1 MSKKKTVRVSYNDLK
16 SMIAVLDKM
25 NIIEEKDRDK
35 MNILIDYESVA
46 GIGAE
51 LSITVE
57 GAIVMDIASDVK
69 INIVGVQ
76 DW

>member
-25 NIIEEKDRDK
+25 NIIEEKDRDM

-46 GIGAE
+46 VIGAE

-69 INIVGVQ
+69 INIVCVQ